1 MNRASHTSN
10 HSCRAYS
17 HCSMVQVYMF
27 QHLCSQLVLSEAI
40 KKVVSSSYQIYDIK
54 RLYFNFLLQEVKL
67 TCLYDVYCCRTKYCF
82 LMEGVSHSNS

>member
-10 HSCRAYS
+10 RSYRAYL

-27 QHLCSQLVLSEAI
+27 QHLCSQLMLSEAT

-67 TCLYDVYCCRTKYCF
+67 TCLYNIYRCCTKYCF
-82 LMEGVSHSNS
+82 LMKGVSHSNS